1 MDTAST
7 GSIFTPILKLLC
19 LFFIVVTNQVTAVI
33 DQIHENF
40 GRDIVPCF
48 GMNWSN
54 YVHTRLFITKTD
66 LILKSHDNNPGS
78 SKASP
83 KFKVEQ
89 RLRKLEVDFSPVL
102 PNLVG
107 HFVIEDRGIKGVDVK

>member
-1 MDTAST
+1 MT
-7 GSIFTPILKLLC
+7 
-19 LFFIVVTNQVTAVI
+19 VVTNQVTAVI

-40 GRDIVPCF
+40 GRDILPCF

-66 LILKSHDNNPGS
+66 LILKSDNPGT
-78 SKASP
+78 SKET
-83 KFKVEQ
+83 KFNVEQ

-102 PNLVG
+102 PNFVA
-107 HFVIEDRGIKGVDVK
+107 HFVIQDRGIKGVDVK